1 MRTKRD
7 DQRFDPARQMAQPA
21 NDEFMECSTLTEPSR
36 HVPRV
41 VVYSSDEA
49 VPSQRFVA
57 YVTIPTQAPKTGVMS
72 ERRLGISFP
81 AADGDTAR
89 AAASAWWQGE
99 LDRERARLEAAIERG
114 KKLAASREAKAS
126 PLPPMGTESGA

>member
-7 DQRFDPARQMAQPA
+7 DQRFDPARQTAQA
-21 NDEFMECSTLTEPSR
+21 DNDEFMECSALTEPSR

-41 VVYSSDEA
+41 VVYSSDDA

-57 YVTIPTQAPKTGVMS
+57 YVTIPTRAPKTGVMS

-99 LDRERARLEAAIERG
+99 LDRERARHEAAVERG
-114 KKLAASREAKAS
+114 KKLAASRLAKPTPS
-126 PLPPMGTESGA
+126 PEEGE